1 MKGDLGLAVQYCEQN
16 KETSLALLLKNTS
29 LVKSVVEQYKF
40 KTICRTNV
48 PLLSIAIGSKSL
60 DCVKLLI
67 KNGADIESPDGI
79 HFFCLEY
86 SLIFLWYSLFNYSRP
101 IHWACLVGADQC
113 LALLIQNGADPNPNQ
128 NPIHY

>member
-79 HFFCLEY
+79 HFF
-86 SLIFLWYSLFNYSRP
+86 
-101 IHWACLVGADQC
+101 A
-113 LALLIQNGADPNPNQ
+113 
-128 NPIHY
+128 